1 MSGIQTSVQVM
12 DRITQPMMSMVR
24 AMNMVINSFDALD
37 NASSRAIDV
46 DSLATARAEMANA
59 GAQLKQ
65 INDSLVKAQDKTDK
79 IKENVTKT
87 EETAEK
93 LDTAYRKA
101 NSEIDKAERNTE
113 SAKNHQRAWSS
124 EIARSTSHSSALL
137 SNLKSIIITLGG
149 TMAGKAMFS
158 TSDSMAQATARLN
171 LMNDGFQTT
180 YDLQEKIFNSS
191 QRARADYQDTIAVVS
206 RLGLMAKESFKSN
219 DEMIRFSELMNMQFK
234 IGGSSTTEQQSAMYQ
249 LSQAMASG
257 RLQGDEYRSI
267 IENAP
272 LLARSI
278 EDYMTNVVKAKGTM
292 KDWASDG
299 LLTADVIKT
308 AMFRAADETE
318 ARFEKIP
325 LTYADVWTTF
335 KNDLIQNIQPS
346 LTRLNDIANT
356 DRFEK
361 FKESAID
368 ALTSLA
374 ETAVDVFDDLIDAA
388 NYLHDNWDD
397 IAPQIYGIV
406 AAYAAWEIGTKMLAT
421 ANMFLNSTNPVG
433 WISTIAGIA
442 TTLGL
447 GVTAYNQLTRETK
460 ALAETNNEM
469 EDTLGVTSQS
479 AYIAA
484 EKVRSLMDQYND
496 LEAKVEKSKE
506 DHDKM
511 NTIILQL
518 ENTIPGLSNQIRT
531 ETGFI
536 DDLTVSLRNATD
548 QFYNLATAKAYYNAY
563 SSKLDNAVSNQI
575 SLQDQY
581 DALMEKNGKGL
592 DNYSYGDYL
601 KDMSVT
607 RYNESFNP
615 DTGELTVNKTEDEYK
630 GAQERI
636 RLYDQKTAIELKL
649 KWADES
655 IDSIVEKM
663 SQYQT
668 RSDDYGKLYGDPN
681 IPLGE
686 IAANT
691 NTIAD
696 ALTEDI
702 QYLRDAAEREAI
714 NRYTTVPLS
723 INIDGIHNTVTNN
736 QDLDGM
742 VDYITDKLGEELNN
756 TAQAHNRS

>member
-1 MSGIQTSVQVM
+1 MAGIQTSVRIM
-12 DRITQPMMSMVR
+12 DRVSQPMMSMVR
-24 AMNMVINSFDALD
+24 AMDIVINSFQALD

-46 DSLATARAEMANA
+46 ESLAAARAEMANA

-65 INDSLVKAQDKTDK
+65 INDSLVKAQEKTDK
-79 IKENVTKT
+79 IKDNVTKT

-113 SAKNHQRAWSS
+113 SAKNHQRAWNS

-368 ALTSLA
+368 SLTSLA

-460 ALAETNNEM
+460 ALAESNNEM
-469 EDTLGVTSQS
+469 EDTLDVTSQS

-484 EKVRSLMDQYND
+484 EKVKALMEQYD
-496 LEAKVEKSKE
+496 ELEAKADKSKVE
-506 DHDKM
+506 HDKM

-536 DDLTVSLRNATD
+536 DDLATALKNATD
-548 QFYNLATAKAYYNAY
+548 KFRDLAEAKAYYNAY
-563 SSKLDNAVSNQI
+563 SSKLDDVVNDKTKA
-575 SLQDQY
+575 QDTY
-581 DALMEKNGKGL
+581 DAFLKDNSEMDKYTKEDFERDKL
-592 DNYSYGDYL
+592 VPRFIENYSY
-601 KDMSVT
+601 
-607 RYNESFNP
+607 E
-615 DTGELTVNKTEDEYK
+615 TGLVLTGTDKYAE
-630 GAQERI
+630 AQERME
-636 RLYDQKTAIELKL
+636 LYTQKENFESSLKQF
-649 KWADES
+649 DEE
-655 IDSIVEKM
+655 IDDTLNKM
-663 SQYQT
+663 SLYLT
-668 RSDDYGKLYGDPN
+668 GSDDPN
-681 IPLGE
+681 TPLGE
-686 IAANT
+686 IAKNT

-696 ALTEDI
+696 ALTEDV
-702 QYLRDAAEREAI
+702 QYLRDAAERESI

-723 INIDGIHNTVTNN
+723 INIDGIHNTVTNS

-756 TAQAHNRS
+756 TAQAYNKG

>member
-1 MSGIQTSVQVM
+1 MAGIQTSVRIM
-12 DRITQPMMSMVR
+12 DRVSQPMMSMVR
-24 AMNMVINSFDALD
+24 AMDIVINSFQALD

-46 DSLATARAEMANA
+46 ESLAAARAEMANA

-65 INDSLVKAQDKTDK
+65 INDSLVKAQEKTDK
-79 IKENVTKT
+79 IKDNVTKT
-87 EETAEK
+87 EETVEK

-113 SAKNHQRAWSS
+113 SAKNHQRAWNS

-368 ALTSLA
+368 SLTSLA

-460 ALAETNNEM
+460 ALAESNNEM
-469 EDTLGVTSQS
+469 EDTLDVTSQS

-484 EKVRSLMDQYND
+484 EKVKALMEQYD
-496 LEAKVEKSKE
+496 ELEAKADKSKVE
-506 DHDKM
+506 HDKM

-536 DDLTVSLRNATD
+536 DDLATALKNATD
-548 QFYNLATAKAYYNAY
+548 KFRDLAEAKAYYNAY
-563 SSKLDNAVSNQI
+563 SSKLDDVVNDKTKA
-575 SLQDQY
+575 QDTY
-581 DALMEKNGKGL
+581 DAFLKDNSEMDKYTKEDFERDKL
-592 DNYSYGDYL
+592 VPRFIENYSY
-601 KDMSVT
+601 
-607 RYNESFNP
+607 E
-615 DTGELTVNKTEDEYK
+615 TGLVLTGTDKYAE
-630 GAQERI
+630 AQERME
-636 RLYDQKTAIELKL
+636 LYTQKENFESSLKQF
-649 KWADES
+649 DEE
-655 IDSIVEKM
+655 IDDTLNKM
-663 SQYQT
+663 SLYLT
-668 RSDDYGKLYGDPN
+668 GSDDPN
-681 IPLGE
+681 TPLGE
-686 IAANT
+686 IAKNT
-691 NTIAD
+691 NTIAN
-696 ALTEDI
+696 ALTEDV
-702 QYLRDAAEREAI
+702 QYLRDAAERESI

-723 INIDGIHNTVTNN
+723 INIDGIHNTVTSN

-742 VDYITDKLGEELNN
+742 MDYITDKLGEELNN
-756 TAQAHNRS
+756 TAQAYNKG

>member
-46 DSLATARAEMANA
+46 ESLAAARAEMANA

-65 INDSLVKAQDKTDK
+65 INDSLVKAQEKTDK
-79 IKENVTKT
+79 IKDNVTKT

-113 SAKNHQRAWSS
+113 SAKNHQRAWNS

-137 SNLKSIIITLGG
+137 GNIKNIIIAMGG
-149 TMAGKAMFS
+149 TMAVKAMFS
-158 TSDSMAQATARLN
+158 LSDSMAQTSARLD

-180 YDLQEKIFNSS
+180 EDLQDKIFQSS
-191 QRARADYQDTIAVVS
+191 QRARADYQDTMSVVS
-206 RLGLMAKESFKSN
+206 RLGLMAKEAFKSN

-249 LSQAMASG
+249 LSQAMAAG

-299 LLTADVIKT
+299 LLTAEVIKN

-325 LTYADVWTTF
+325 LTYADIWTTF

-433 WISTIAGIA
+433 WITTIAGIA

-460 ALAETNNEM
+460 ALAESNNEM

-484 EKVRSLMDQYND
+484 EKVKALMDQYD
-496 LEAKVEKSKE
+496 ELESKVNRSKE
-506 DHDKM
+506 EHDKM
-511 NTIILQL
+511 NTIVLQL
-518 ENTIPGLSNQIRT
+518 ENTIPGLSNQIKT
-531 ETGFI
+531 ETGYI
-536 DDLTVSLRNATD
+536 DDLAVSLKKATD
-548 QFYNLATAKAYYNAY
+548 QFRELARAKAYYNAY
-563 SSKLDNAVSNQI
+563 SSKLDDVVNDQTKV
-575 SLQDQY
+575 QDKY
-581 DALMEKNGKGL
+581 DAFLKDNSEMDKYTKEDFERDKL
-592 DNYSYGDYL
+592 VPRFVENYSY
-601 KDMSVT
+601 
-607 RYNESFNP
+607 E
-615 DTGELTVNKTEDEYK
+615 TGLVLTGIDKYAE
-630 GAQERI
+630 AQERME
-636 RLYDQKTAIELKL
+636 LYTHKENFESSIKQF
-649 KWADES
+649 DEE
-655 IDSIVEKM
+655 IDGILDKM
-663 SQYQT
+663 SQFQT
-668 RSDDYGKLYGDPN
+668 DSDGYDDLHDKEDN
-681 IPLGE
+681 IKK
-686 IAANT
+686 IVDNT

-714 NRYTTVPLS
+714 NRFTTAQISVEMGG
-723 INIDGIHNTVTNN
+723 INNNVNSN

-742 VDYITDKLGEELNN
+742 VDYLTEKLGEELNN

>member
-1 MSGIQTSVQVM
+1 MAGIQTSVQIM
-12 DRITQPMMSMVR
+12 DRVSQPMMSMVR
-24 AMNMVINSFDALD
+24 AMNIVINSFEALD

-46 DSLATARAEMANA
+46 ESLATARAEMANA
-59 GAQLKQ
+59 GAQLRQ
-65 INDSLVKAQDKTDK
+65 INDSLAKSLDKTDK
-79 IKENVTKT
+79 IKDNVTKT

-113 SAKNHQRAWSS
+113 SAKNHQRAWNS

-137 SNLKSIIITLGG
+137 GNIKSIVITLGG
-149 TMAGKAMFS
+149 TMAAKAMFGM
-158 TSDSMAQATARLN
+158 SDSMAQATARLE

-180 YDLQEKIFNSS
+180 VDLQDKIFQSS

-299 LLTADVIKT
+299 LLTAEVIK
-308 AMFRAADETE
+308 ASMFRAADETE
-318 ARFEKIP
+318 ARFKKIP
-325 LTYADVWTTF
+325 LTYADIWTTF
-335 KNDLIQNIQPS
+335 KNDLIQSIQPS
-346 LTRLNDIANT
+346 LTRLNEIANT

-374 ETAVDVFDDLIDAA
+374 ETAVDIFDDLIDAA
-388 NYLHDNWDD
+388 TYVHDNWDD
-397 IAPQIYGIV
+397 IAPVIYGIV
-406 AAYAAWEIGTKMLAT
+406 AAYAAWEVGTKGLAIANKILT
-421 ANMFLNSTNPVG
+421 ASSPTLWIMEIAAIVG
-433 WISTIAGIA
+433 F
-442 TTLGL
+442 
-447 GVTAYNQLTRETK
+447 GVTAFSQLTRSTSE
-460 ALAETNNEM
+460 LAEEIDIT
-469 EDTLGVTSQS
+469 GQS
-479 AYIAA
+479 SYIAA
-484 EKVRSLMDQYND
+484 EKAQVLMNQYEE
-496 LEAKVEKSKE
+496 LESKVGKSKE
-506 DHDKM
+506 EHDKM
-511 NTIILQL
+511 NSIILQL
-518 ENTIPGLSNQIRT
+518 ENTIPGLRNEIRT
-531 ETGFI
+531 ETGYI
-536 DDLTVSLRNATD
+536 DDLAIALKKATD

-563 SSKLDNAVSNQI
+563 SDKMEQAVKDKVALEEKL
-575 SLQDQY
+575 
-581 DALMEKNGKGL
+581 E
-592 DNYSYGDYL
+592 
-601 KDMSVT
+601 
-607 RYNESFNP
+607 
-615 DTGELTVNKTEDEYK
+615 
-630 GAQERI
+630 
-636 RLYDQKTAIELKL
+636 
-649 KWADES
+649 
-655 IDSIVEKM
+655 VEKEKLANKDYDIEWNVFNLRAKWGSDGLM
-663 SQYQT
+663 YPETAEDRAKRGITGIENDIANQEGLIKTYFDKMMEHQT
-668 RSDDYGKLYGDPN
+668 DSDDYDDIYGKYAALYGDPN

-702 QYLRDAAEREAI
+702 QYLRDAAERESI
-714 NRYTTVPLS
+714 NRYTTVPLA

-742 VDYITDKLGEELNN
+742 VDYLTEKLGEELNN

>member
-1 MSGIQTSVQVM
+1 MAGIQTSVQIM
-12 DRITQPMMSMVR
+12 DRVSQPMMSMVR
-24 AMNMVINSFDALD
+24 AMNIVINSFEALD

-46 DSLATARAEMANA
+46 ESLAAARAEMANA

-65 INDSLVKAQDKTDK
+65 INDSLVKAQEKTDK
-79 IKENVTKT
+79 IKDNVTKT

-113 SAKNHQRAWSS
+113 SAKNHQRAWNS

-137 SNLKSIIITLGG
+137 GNIKNIIIAMGG
-149 TMAGKAMFS
+149 TMAVKAMFS
-158 TSDSMAQATARLN
+158 LSDSMAQTSARLD

-180 YDLQEKIFNSS
+180 EDLQDKIFQSS
-191 QRARADYQDTIAVVS
+191 QRARADYQDTMSVVS
-206 RLGLMAKESFKSN
+206 RLGLMAKEAFKSN

-249 LSQAMASG
+249 LSQAMAAG

-292 KDWASDG
+292 KNWASDG
-299 LLTADVIKT
+299 LLTAEVIKN

-325 LTYADVWTTF
+325 LTYADIWTTF

-374 ETAVDVFDDLIDAA
+374 ETAVDVFDTLIDAA
-388 NYLHDNWDD
+388 TYVHDNWDD
-397 IAPQIYGIV
+397 IAPIIYGIV
-406 AAYAAWEIGTKMLAT
+406 AAYAAWEVGTKLLAA
-421 ANMFLNSTNPVG
+421 ANFLLNASSPVK
-433 WISTIAGIA
+433 WIMGIA
-442 TTLGL
+442 AAT
-447 GVTAYNQLTRETK
+447 GVLITADQYLKNSMNHLSESTDDFNGKIDITQQATYL
-460 ALAETNNEM
+460 
-469 EDTLGVTSQS
+469 
-479 AYIAA
+479 AA
-484 EKVRSLMDQYND
+484 EKARILMREYSE
-496 LEAKVEKSKE
+496 LESKVSKSQQE
-506 DHDKM
+506 HDKL

-518 ENTIPGLSNQIRT
+518 ENTIPGLRSEIRT
-531 ETGFI
+531 ETGYI
-536 DDLTVSLRNATD
+536 DDLTTALYNATE
-548 QFYNLATAKAYYNAY
+548 QFYKLATAKAYYNAY
-563 SSKLDNAVSNQI
+563 SDKLEDAVSRQI
-575 SLQDQY
+575 AKRDEYDEFMKTYDSKITRNVVLDRVTVNGGGSIVYGADKTYSDRLEDTKQDFESQLKSLDEEISGYVTKMGEYQT
-581 DALMEKNGKGL
+581 G
-592 DNYSYGDYL
+592 SGDY
-601 KDMSVT
+601 
-607 RYNESFNP
+607 E
-615 DTGELTVNKTEDEYK
+615 
-630 GAQERI
+630 
-636 RLYDQKTAIELKL
+636 
-649 KWADES
+649 
-655 IDSIVEKM
+655 
-663 SQYQT
+663 
-668 RSDDYGKLYGDPN
+668 KLYGISDPN

-702 QYLRDAAEREAI
+702 QYLRDAAERESI

-742 VDYITDKLGEELNN
+742 VDYLTEKLGEELNN

>member
-79 IKENVTKT
+79 IKDNVTKT

-113 SAKNHQRAWSS
+113 SAKNHQRAWNS

-137 SNLKSIIITLGG
+137 GNIKNIIIAMGG
-149 TMAGKAMFS
+149 TMAVKAMFS
-158 TSDSMAQATARLN
+158 LSDSMAQTSARLD

-180 YDLQEKIFNSS
+180 EDLQDKIFQSS
-191 QRARADYQDTIAVVS
+191 QRARADYQDTMSVVS
-206 RLGLMAKESFKSN
+206 RLGLMAKEAFKSN

-249 LSQAMASG
+249 LSQAMAAG

-299 LLTADVIKT
+299 LLTAEVIKN

-325 LTYADVWTTF
+325 LTYADIWTTF

-374 ETAVDVFDDLIDAA
+374 ETAVDVFDTLIDAA
-388 NYLHDNWDD
+388 TYVHDNWDD
-397 IAPQIYGIV
+397 IAPIIYGIV
-406 AAYAAWEIGTKMLAT
+406 AAYAAWEVGTKLLAA
-421 ANMFLNSTNPVG
+421 ANFLLNASSPVK
-433 WISTIAGIA
+433 WIMGIA
-442 TTLGL
+442 AAT
-447 GVTAYNQLTRETK
+447 GVLITADQYLKNSMNHLSESTDDFNGKIDITQQATYL
-460 ALAETNNEM
+460 
-469 EDTLGVTSQS
+469 
-479 AYIAA
+479 AA
-484 EKVRSLMDQYND
+484 EKARILMREYSE
-496 LEAKVEKSKE
+496 LESKVSKSQQE
-506 DHDKM
+506 HDKL

-518 ENTIPGLSNQIRT
+518 ENTIPGLRSEIRT
-531 ETGFI
+531 ETGYI
-536 DDLTVSLRNATD
+536 DDLTTALYNATE
-548 QFYNLATAKAYYNAY
+548 QFYKLATAKAYYNAY
-563 SSKLDNAVSNQI
+563 SDKLEDAVSRQI
-575 SLQDQY
+575 AKRDEYDEFMKTYDSKITRNVVLDRVTVNGGGSIVYGADKTYSDRLEDTKQDFESQLKSLDEEISGYVTKMGEYQT
-581 DALMEKNGKGL
+581 G
-592 DNYSYGDYL
+592 SGDY
-601 KDMSVT
+601 
-607 RYNESFNP
+607 E
-615 DTGELTVNKTEDEYK
+615 
-630 GAQERI
+630 
-636 RLYDQKTAIELKL
+636 
-649 KWADES
+649 
-655 IDSIVEKM
+655 
-663 SQYQT
+663 
-668 RSDDYGKLYGDPN
+668 KLYGISDPN

-702 QYLRDAAEREAI
+702 QYLRDAAERESI
-714 NRYTTVPLS
+714 NRYTTVPLA

-742 VDYITDKLGEELNN
+742 VDYLTEKLGEELNN